1 MRKMSLIL
9 AVLLLT
15 LVLTGMAQRP
25 AIELRLDGRVIDSE
39 SLAYEENGEVYIP
52 ARELCERLGAKVSWS
67 RDEKQATVTLPG
79 LELTAKPGDRYIVAN
94 GRYLFCP
101 DGVKLKRNRLMAP
114 ASALAKAFGAGLDY
128 DAATR
133 VLSLTSGGLV
143 IESAETYFDKD
154 DLYWL
159 SRIIEAESGVEPL
172 DGKIAVG
179 NVVLNRRDRD
189 EFPDTVKGVIFDRR
203 CGIQF
208 SPAYSGSIYNTPR
221 KESVIAAKLC
231 LDGANVAGES
241 LYFTP
246 IRRAQTCWAARN
258 RPVFGQIGKQMFFL

>member
-1 MRKMSLIL
+1 MRKISLIL
-9 AVLLLT
+9 AALLAALA
-15 LVLTGMAQRP
+15 LTGMAAPP
-25 AIELRLDGRVIDSE
+25 AIEVRLDERSIDTG

-52 ARELCERLGAKVSWS
+52 ARELCERLGAKVDWS
-67 RDEKQATVTLPG
+67 REEKQASVTLPG
-79 LELTAKPGDRYIVAN
+79 LELTARPGDRYIVAN

-101 DGVKLKRNRLMAP
+101 DGVTLKNSRLMVP
-114 ASALAKAFGAGLDY
+114 ASALAKAFGAGIEY
-128 DAATR
+128 DAASR

-143 IESAETYFDKD
+143 IESADTYYDKEE
-154 DLYWL
+154 LYWL
-159 SRIIEAESGVEPL
+159 SRIIEAESGTETL
-172 DGKIAVG
+172 MGKIAVG

-221 KESVIAAKLC
+221 EESVIAAKLC

-246 IRRAQTCWAARN
+246 IKRAETCWAARN
-258 RPVFGQIGKQMFFL
+258 RPVFGQIDRQMFFL

>member
-25 AIELRLDGRVIDSE
+25 AIELRLDGRLIDSE

-52 ARELCERLGAKVSWS
+52 ARELCERLGAKVSWN
-67 RDEKQATVTLPG
+67 RDEKQASVTLPG

-143 IESAETYFDKD
+143 IESAETYYNKD

-208 SPAYSGSIYNTPR
+208 SPA
-221 KESVIAAKLC
+221 KLC

-246 IRRAQTCWAARN
+246 IRRAETCWAARN
-258 RPVFGQIGKQMFFL
+258 RPVFGQIDRQMFFL